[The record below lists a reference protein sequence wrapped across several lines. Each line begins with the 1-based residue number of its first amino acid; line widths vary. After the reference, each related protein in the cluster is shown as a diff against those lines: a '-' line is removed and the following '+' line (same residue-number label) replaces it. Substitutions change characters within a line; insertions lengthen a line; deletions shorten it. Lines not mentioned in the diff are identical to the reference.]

1 MGFAGLMG
9 AGRTEVMRAVYG
21 LDRFD
26 EGKVTFQARKF
37 TISARQIQN
46 GVIMLSE
53 DRAREGIIPIL
64 SVENNTALASLDRF
78 FRRGKWYKRE
88 ERSICEEMCGR
99 MRVKTPSM
107 ETPIMSLSGG
117 NQQKVLLA
125 RWMVRDPAVFILDEP
140 TRGIDVGAKNEIYQ
154 LMVQLAKRARA
165 L

>member
-1 MGFAGLMG
+1 
-9 AGRTEVMRAVYG
+9 
-21 LDRFD
+21 
-26 EGKVTFQARKF
+26 
-37 TISARQIQN
+37 
-46 GVIMLSE
+46 MLSE

-140 TRGIDVGAKNEIYQ
+140 D
-154 LMVQLAKRARA
+154 ARHRRRRQK
-165 L
+165 